1 MVTFFWWEMGSRIP
15 EEHRAA
21 ICSFSNSC
29 KQTDVSSVLE
39 ESSWRFH
46 TKIWKIHCPI
56 KESKTW
62 SFNHTAQCPRQ
73 IPHWNQV
80 CSRRVS
86 ELPDIS
92 WKLTKNCFREA
103 TRSGIQRYIIF
114 PEYICVCIY
123 CWESRPKQ
131 ESPNFEHTVRW
142 IHTVDGG
149 SCPHLVIYVFNASTL
164 VVFVKWGNHLSHTW
178 NKTVIDG
185 PLL

>member
-123 CWESRPKQ
+123 CSSVSYWYIGFWGEVCFWHCKGDGCNWKFIDVSC
-131 ESPNFEHTVRW
+131 SFTHWGTYYMWCMCSLSIVR
-142 IHTVDGG
+142 
-149 SCPHLVIYVFNASTL
+149 
-164 VVFVKWGNHLSHTW
+164 
-178 NKTVIDG
+178 
-185 PLL
+185 LLHVNT